1 MRSLRGRESAPL
13 LAIPAGCRAIR
24 GRNFCPGC
32 RLPDRAMTLGD
43 FIMEKKIA
51 GLLGAVAALSTLN
64 AAQAAP
70 ALAPA
75 PLDVLH
81 ANGYADLLEPIP
93 NAVALLKQ
101 VDDQTPA
108 PSAKA
113 AMQVAQAHHHH
124 HHHHDYL

>member
-1 MRSLRGRESAPL
+1 
-13 LAIPAGCRAIR
+13 
-24 GRNFCPGC
+24 
-32 RLPDRAMTLGD
+32 
-43 FIMEKKIA
+43 MEKKIA

-113 AMQVAQAHHHH
+113 GMQVAQAHHHH
-124 HHHHDYL
+124 HHHHVYSRRPVIVIPRHRHHHHHHHHHHHYR